1 MDKSGNTSNP
11 SGLTSNRMANENAN
25 GMGSRPLIH
34 SALSAGSE
42 NSAVGLPKSRVSL
55 GSKRLPTITPPGG
68 VSGAKPSSPSI
79 VPSAEPVASDPS
91 PGVMPASELPVDDDN
106 HETQAIVRDGAVPPT
121 QALGADELAA
131 AGLPQDQDGGV
142 QEAEVEAPM
151 TTLPVGMKI
160 DDRYEILDTL
170 GVGGFATVYKARHLT
185 IDRDVALKVMDLKK
199 GVDPSYSQR
208 FFREAKIAAKIHH
221 NNVVSI
227 YDFGHV
233 SETGQ
238 PYIAMEMLHGH
249 DLSHELKVAGPLSP
263 KRMYVLFRPVL
274 EALGQG
280 HGLGIV
286 HKDLKPENLYL
297 VDPRGQHELMK
308 VLDFGVARIN
318 SNEVAK
324 LTSAG
329 QLLGTPRYL
338 APEYIKQQIVSPAID
353 VYQMALIISEALTG
367 IPAVSGDP
375 YHAMMLH
382 CSGKLQIA
390 EFLLDG
396 PVGEVFRKAIS
407 IDPDKRYADC
417 NAFAAA
423 LDSIAEYFESEVP
436 LEGGAP
442 QITPESA
449 TAAGLNTLL
458 SSRQNTGEENSE
470 NNNNSN
476 EEVFIPPK
484 KSNVPV
490 IVGAIIFIG
499 LALIIAIVFIVKLKK
514 AQENPD
520 VVVVQQPTPVEIKD
534 PEYKFKFISDPP
546 GAEVKLNG
554 IVQICDSTPCEK
566 VYKKSE
572 LGMPQTVHFILD
584 GYDSTFQTI
593 CIAGMNDT
601 GCVFKHGEKEDE
613 VLDVEVELAKS
624 KPTEVK
630 ILITYT
636 PPDST
641 VKNRHGVVVCKATP
655 CEFELTQAD
664 GYEEL
669 SISNKNTKLTA
680 PPQRIVFEDALDAVL
695 KDNLDGYKIH
705 FAMTERKPKQN
716 TNQESTSKV
725 VYVDR
730 VVKVKDDSP
739 KPPQP
744 PQPPPK
750 PVPQF

>member
-1 MDKSGNTSNP
+1 MDNSGNTSNP
-11 SGLTSNRMANENAN
+11 SGLSSSKMANGN
-25 GMGSRPLIH
+25 GINSRPSIH
-34 SALSAGSE
+34 TARSTGNNNTAGT
-42 NSAVGLPKSRVSL
+42 LPQGPSVSIRRPVTTPSSGVVSL
-55 GSKRLPTITPPGG
+55 GSKQ
-68 VSGAKPSSPSI
+68 SSKPKI
-79 VPSAEPVASDPS
+79 VPSASADSISSMSASSAPNAD
-91 PGVMPASELPVDDDN
+91 VLANDDN
-106 HETQAIVRDGAVPPT
+106 YETRAISPNDGGAVPPT
-121 QALGADELAA
+121 RALEADELAV
-131 AGLPQDQDGGV
+131 AGLPFT
-142 QEAEVEAPM
+142 QEELAAEPEIEAPM
-151 TTLPVGMKI
+151 TSLPIGMKI

-233 SETGQ
+233 AETGQ

-249 DLSHELKVAGPLSP
+249 DLSHELKDAGPLSP

-338 APEYIKQQIVSPAID
+338 APEYIKQQLVSPAID

-375 YHAMMLH
+375 YHAMMIH
-382 CSGKLQIA
+382 CSGQLQIA

-407 IDPDKRYADC
+407 IDPEKRYADC

-423 LDSIAEYFESEVP
+423 LDSVAQYFESEVP

-442 QITPESA
+442 QMTPESA
-449 TAAGLNTLL
+449 TTAGLNTLL
-458 SSRQNTGEENSE
+458 SSRQNTGEED
-470 NNNNSN
+470 SN
-476 EEVFIPPK
+476 EAIYIPPK
-484 KSNVPV
+484 KNNTAM
-490 IVGAIIFIG
+490 IVAGVVFVL
-499 LALIIAIVFIVKLKK
+499 LALFISVLVVVKVKN
-514 AQENPD
+514 AQENNE
-520 VVVVQQPTPVEIKD
+520 VVVVAPPPPAEVKD

-601 GCVFKHGEKEDE
+601 ECIFKHEDDE
-613 VLDVEVELAKS
+613 GSVLDVSVELQKA

-630 ILITYT
+630 LLITYK
-636 PPDST
+636 PDNSI
-641 VKNRHGVVVCKATP
+641 VKNRHGAVICKSSP
-655 CEFELTQAD
+655 CEYILTLAD
-664 GYEEL
+664 GYEEF
-669 SISNKNTKLTA
+669 SISNKNTKLWA
-680 PPQRIVFEDALDAVL
+680 APQRISFEDALDDVL
-695 KDNLDGYKIH
+695 KNNAEGHKIY
-705 FAMTERKPKQN
+705 FAMVEKKAKQ
-716 TNQESTSKV
+716 STSKSTPEPRV
-725 VYVDR
+725 IIR
-730 VVKVKDDSP
+730 EVVKEP
-739 KPPQP
+739 KVEEKTKI
-744 PQPPPK
+744 K
-750 PVPQF
+750 PEF